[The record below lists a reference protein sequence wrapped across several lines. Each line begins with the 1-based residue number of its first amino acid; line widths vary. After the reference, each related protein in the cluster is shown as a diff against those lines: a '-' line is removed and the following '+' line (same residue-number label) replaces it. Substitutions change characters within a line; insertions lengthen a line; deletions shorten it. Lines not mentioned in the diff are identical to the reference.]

1 MSKILS
7 PADLERCC
15 RFIVKFHPH
24 QGALSIRVALAA
36 SILHENQWFS
46 VRDVQTRLKGVGRDG
61 SNVGEIAARIIKLG
75 IAEHKLVSFPSYNRH
90 DARLT
95 CDLVDIGH
103 FHGQRSKRLRD
114 DFDVYYG
121 LKPHASPLAALLLI
135 GIHQFQIQQ
144 SNDLARFL
152 EPEFDFTTKPALA
165 ARTLNQLDDAG
176 LMTVFRPNSIFNRP
190 FLVIPVART

>member
-15 RFIVKFHPH
+15 RFIIKFHPH
-24 QGALSIRVALAA
+24 QGALSIRVALTA
-36 SILHENQWFS
+36 SILHEDRWFS
-46 VRDVQTRLKGVGRDG
+46 VRDVQTRLNGVGRNG
-61 SNVGEIAARIIKLG
+61 SNVGEIADRILKFG
-75 IAEHKLVSFPSYNRH
+75 IAEHKLVSLPSFHRH
-90 DARLT
+90 DVRLT
-95 CDLVDIGH
+95 CDMVDIGH
-103 FHGQRSKRLRD
+103 FHGRRSKRLRD

-152 EPEFDFTTKPALA
+152 EPEFDFTSKPALA
-165 ARTLNQLDDAG
+165 ARTLNQFDDAG
-176 LMTVFRPNSIFNRP
+176 LLKVIRPNSRHSHP
-190 FLVIPVART
+190 FWVIPVERI

>member
-15 RFIVKFHPH
+15 RSSGKSHPR

-36 SILHENQWFS
+36 SILHEDHWFS
-46 VRDVQTRLKGVGRDG
+46 VRDVQTRLHGVGRDG
-61 SNVGEIAARIIKLG
+61 SNVGEMADRIMKFG
-75 IAEHKLVSFPSYNRH
+75 IAEHKLVSFPNFNRH
-90 DARLT
+90 DVRLS

-103 FHGQRSKRLRD
+103 FHGQRSKRLHD
-114 DFDVYYG
+114 DFEIYYG
-121 LKPHASPLAALLLI
+121 LKPAASPLAALLLI

-144 SNDLARFL
+144 SNDLTRFL
-152 EPEFDFTTKPALA
+152 APEFDFTTKPSLA

-176 LMTVFRPNSIFNRP
+176 LMEVFRPNSSLRS
-190 FLVIPVART
+190 